1 MGRGRRI
8 LSAALFA
15 AGLVAVVAVLP
26 PLAQRLSG
34 KSATERVVGMAAPNI
49 STVQT
54 IQGIEALRTAFNDDA
69 GRVRVFL
76 LLSPT

>member
-1 MGRGRRI
+1 
-8 LSAALFA
+8 
-15 AGLVAVVAVLP
+15 
-26 PLAQRLSG
+26 
-34 KSATERVVGMAAPNI
+34 MAAPNI

-76 LLSPT
+76 LLSRT